1 MSYPMISK
9 SGILK
14 IWKSRSTSIASS
26 RIEFL
31 QRTPLHSKRNPEGL
45 LKKSLDASRAD
56 MMFWPKVGLQR
67 ASLRKYLLVKD
78 IVEKGVH
85 NWNTGE
91 SFVSL
96 NHWSL
101 RIEVKS
107 FTFVS
112 RKDFSKGSVLGGR
125 PKGRFKGWISSS
137 SKSCGFSN
145 GSGEG
150 STKKNLKV

>member
-1 MSYPMISK
+1 MSYHMISK
-9 SGILK
+9 SGISK

-67 ASLRKYLLVKD
+67 ASLRKDLLVKE

-107 FTFVS
+107 FTVVS
-112 RKDFSKGSVLGGR
+112 QKGFSKGSV
-125 PKGRFKGWISSS
+125 
-137 SKSCGFSN
+137 
-145 GSGEG
+145 SGEG
-150 STKKNLKV
+150 KKASFDTIIGVSKVFKNIFL